1 MDKRS
6 LGEQWWRYRYWIS
19 RSKTWELG
27 TRTIILSVLRP
38 RQFWG
43 GEMTKRTTMAFMAA
57 VLFLSVQVQPRAQT
71 LDGEV
76 PSQEIE
82 ADCPCG
88 DPVELVPIA
97 AWPTKVVDCAADPR
111 RAALYGFSF
120 EGGVASLTSTIYGR
134 DCQFVVDA
142 TGLNSQERPISQPQ
156 VNACSVLILS
166 YAQALKDGGQVAVS
180 DFGCN
185 LR

>member
-1 MDKRS
+1 MDK
-6 LGEQWWRYRYWIS
+6 
-19 RSKTWELG
+19 T
-27 TRTIILSVLRP
+27 TITLI
-38 RQFWG
+38 
-43 GEMTKRTTMAFMAA
+43 AA
-57 VLFLSVQVQPRAQT
+57 VLLFSVQVQLRAQST
-71 LDGEV
+71 DEEAPVEESL
-76 PSQEIE
+76 

-97 AWPTKVVDCAADPR
+97 AWPTKEVDCAADLK

-120 EGGVASLTSTIYGR
+120 EGGVASLTSTAYGR

-156 VNACSVLILS
+156 VNACSVLIVD
-166 YAQALKDGGQVAVS
+166 YAQALKDGGRVAVS

>member
-6 LGEQWWRYRYWIS
+6 LGKQWWRYRYWMD
-19 RSKTWELG
+19 RSKTWALG
-27 TRTIILSVLRP
+27 KRTIIFSVLRS
-38 RQFWG
+38 RQLWV
-43 GEMTKRTTMAFMAA
+43 GEMPKRTTIALMAA

-76 PSQEIE
+76 PTQEIV

-88 DPVELVPIA
+88 DPVELVPTA
-97 AWPTKVVDCAADPR
+97 AWPTKEVDCAADLK

-120 EGGVASLTSTIYGR
+120 EGGVASLTSTAYGR

-156 VNACSVLILS
+156 VNACSVLIVG
-166 YAQALKDGGQVAVS
+166 YAQALKDAGRVAVS